1 MEDPLFFF
9 RCMLPVYNPKES
21 GIIHRRMFMEANSF
35 TNIYAAAEGK
45 GGGYGHK
52 WESINEAD
60 CYGGQQ
66 FRFVQ
71 C

>member
-1 MEDPLFFF
+1 MNKDMMEDPLFFF
-9 RCMLPVYNPKES
+9 RCMLPVYNP
-21 GIIHRRMFMEANSF
+21 EANSF